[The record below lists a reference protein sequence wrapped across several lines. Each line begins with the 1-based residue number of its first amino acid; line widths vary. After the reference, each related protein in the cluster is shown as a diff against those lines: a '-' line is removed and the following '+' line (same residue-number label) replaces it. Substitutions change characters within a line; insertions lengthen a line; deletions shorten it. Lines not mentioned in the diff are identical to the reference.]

1 MMKTISNKN
10 LRRVSDQIENTLDQM
25 FKLGYVWYYD
35 IPKFEKNGIEDR
47 ITWNNHIGGRTVSGK
62 YFLRINQ
69 YLEIL
74 SSKALI
80 AILSDYSLIRCAFS
94 FIENKLVSE
103 TLLWWP
109 CPVIVDESLVEYCE
123 LKEII
128 EMILEDKE
136 VETYIRMR
144 SPIRI
149 DFDVKNDNEN
159 HPGAHLHMEHEECR
173 ISTDEPICFNRF
185 MNYIVKSF
193 YPGWDVKLKKSEY
206 IKFSYDRPK
215 YKILYNNGTKI
226 LIE

>member
-1 MMKTISNKN
+1 MMKNIFNKN
-10 LRRVSDQIENTLDQM
+10 LRRVSEQIENTLDQM
-25 FKLGYVWYYD
+25 SKLGYVWYYD
-35 IPKFEKNGIEDR
+35 IPKCEKNGIEDR

-109 CPVIVDESLVEYCE
+109 CPVKIDESFLECCSLE
-123 LKEII
+123 EII
-128 EMILEDKE
+128 EMTLADKE
-136 VETYIRMR
+136 AERYIRMR

-149 DFDVKNDNEN
+149 DFDVENDNEG
-159 HPGAHLHMEHEECR
+159 HPGAHIHMEHEECR
-173 ISTDEPICFNRF
+173 ISTVEPICFNRF

-193 YPGWDVKLKKSEY
+193 YPCWNIELKKTEY
-206 IKFSYDRPK
+206 IKFSYDKPK
-215 YKILYNNGTKI
+215 HPISYKNETKI